1 MRKNSQIEQ
10 VWFLSCETKTLV
22 MAGGE
27 FCANAAR
34 AAIWQLLAGKSW
46 TTILSVSWYDGSVY
60 GSVLDGGKVRLE
72 LKKDF
77 CRSLRINDSLLGIV
91 HLQWISHLI
100 VPMREELTIETLKDA
115 AKWYLEKFWLLSYDA
130 AGVMFISVV
139 NNIISLYPV
148 VWVRDMQTFIFESAC
163 GSGTIAYALYAYQL
177 TKATHASVLQP
188 SGSILEVEISDDLI
202 HLIGEVDFVQN
213 I

>member
-1 MRKNSQIEQ
+1 MQKNSQIEQ
-10 VWFLSCETKTLV
+10 IWFLSCETKTLI

-34 AAIWQLLAGKSW
+34 AAIWQLLAGRPW

-60 GSVLDGGKVRLE
+60 GSVLVDGRVRLE

-77 CRSLRINDSLLGIV
+77 CRSLCINDALLGIV

-100 VPMREELTIETLKDA
+100 VPVREELIIETLKDT
-115 AKWYLEKFWLLSYDA
+115 AKWFLEKFWLLSHDA
-130 AGVMFISVV
+130 AGVMFISAV

-148 VWVRDMQTFIFESAC
+148 VWVRDMQTFILESAC

-177 TKATHASVLQP
+177 TKATHLSVLQP